1 MAADAGWMGRA
12 GRAIDETRVGARHAA
27 PDGSH
32 EPGALRSQRSDVERC
47 GHGRQAGV
55 GCAAACDGI
64 DGRWSL
70 ASSSS
75 SSPSLLPFALASSFH
90 SRRLLVASLDAAGR
104 RATATVASEAA
115 VCASAARLDPTSSPC
130 LLQNSKG
137 VVHFPPSR
145 VH

>member
-1 MAADAGWMGRA
+1 MTVTVEAS
-12 GRAIDETRVGARHAA
+12 DE
-27 PDGSH
+27 
-32 EPGALRSQRSDVERC
+32 VE
-47 GHGRQAGV
+47 V
-55 GCAAACDGI
+55 DGI

-115 VCASAARLDPTSSPC
+115 VCAMRRTARPDFFSLSS
-130 LLQNSKG
+130 SE
-137 VVHFPPSR
+137 F
-145 VH
+145 